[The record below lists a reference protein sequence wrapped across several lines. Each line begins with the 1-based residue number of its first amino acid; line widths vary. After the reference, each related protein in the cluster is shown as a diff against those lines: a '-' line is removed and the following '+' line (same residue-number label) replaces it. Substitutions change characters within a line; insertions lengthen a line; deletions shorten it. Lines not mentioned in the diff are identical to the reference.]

1 VAKNDAA
8 AVTEPV
14 GNTTPVPGDTPEPS
28 EFPVTLEEF
37 LSEIPK
43 ARVETKAA
51 FTHLCQA
58 EKIND
63 RKYRSE
69 WAKLLGLFETM
80 PTALTWAE
88 WQIKGGK

>member
-1 VAKNDAA
+1 MAKADAT
-8 AVTEPV
+8 TESAP
-14 GNTTPVPGDTPEPS
+14 TQEPATEVS

-58 EKIND
+58 EKING

-69 WAKLLGLFETM
+69 WATLLGLFETM